1 MCLLRKSFSPA
12 GASFPLMLKKPF
24 AAPALRLGDVIP
36 LSSRQER
43 GGARLLPC
51 GVYRLHLQPSQ
62 ASRNSPNPTL
72 LAKFP
77 GQPCQKPDAA
87 AALLGGGPPRVTL
100 AESQT
105 STEKGFL
112 YLSLFRPFFA
122 VPKFI

>member
-1 MCLLRKSFSPA
+1 MEPGCCLAEFTGSTSNPVK
-12 GASFPLMLKKPF
+12 
-24 AAPALRLGDVIP
+24 
-36 LSSRQER
+36 
-43 GGARLLPC
+43 LLATP
-51 GVYRLHLQPSQ
+51 PT
-62 ASRNSPNPTL
+62 PTL

-112 YLSLFRPFFA
+112 YLSPFRPFFA